1 MCRFEAFRTCFF
13 LEELESAWYTS
24 RIQGSLR
31 RPPRHLGSSPT
42 LPSDCFSQDRM
53 GQDLYLY
60 LTYARHV
67 QLRKKRMWQ
76 LVKIFQK
83 ALQPT
88 KSTDVYKSN
97 YLLFTRMNNMTAYPT
112 IETER
117 NSCMKS
123 ALPIAYRVSVSSEW
137 NVAVDVLATSADK
150 RPQLEMYPPSMR
162 AACRDPSTD
171 HCRHESVPYCGN
183 ENSFSFP
190 SPEFLIATTK
200 CVVMSLRT
208 SVAWRLL

>member
-1 MCRFEAFRTCFF
+1 
-13 LEELESAWYTS
+13 
-24 RIQGSLR
+24 
-31 RPPRHLGSSPT
+31 
-42 LPSDCFSQDRM
+42 M

-123 ALPIAYRVSVSSEW
+123 ALPIAYRVSVSSE
-137 NVAVDVLATSADK
+137 
-150 RPQLEMYPPSMR
+150 
-162 AACRDPSTD
+162 
-171 HCRHESVPYCGN
+171 
-183 ENSFSFP
+183 
-190 SPEFLIATTK
+190 
-200 CVVMSLRT
+200 
-208 SVAWRLL
+208 